1 MLATEACP
9 NVTTEIFDEGSEP
22 TEYCTAH
29 PGRPLQTYQRSTAP
43 ALDEDGGK
51 PDLRQL
57 DRNDRARAKEKIHTW

>member
-29 PGRPLQTYQRSTAP
+29 AGRPLETYPRVAP
-43 ALDEDGGK
+43 APEDEK
-51 PDLRQL
+51 PDLRDL
-57 DRNDRARAKEKIHTW
+57 DRKDRARSAEKIRTW